1 MEVGTFHTP
10 MLKGHE
16 HWAWYTTSTKR
27 KRDGM
32 NFGHAFK
39 VGMTVRLYRKKRI

>member
-1 MEVGTFHTP
+1 MEVGTFHAL
-10 MLKGHE
+10 MLKDHK
-16 HWAWYTTSTKR
+16 HRAWYTTSTKR

-39 VGMTVRLYRKKRI
+39 VSMTVQLYHKKRI